1 MSNRKLKLRVF
12 LKIICVWMRST
23 VKPINAD
30 TEGTITVDSVC
41 INEVSAFSG

>member
-1 MSNRKLKLRVF
+1 
-12 LKIICVWMRST
+12 MRST